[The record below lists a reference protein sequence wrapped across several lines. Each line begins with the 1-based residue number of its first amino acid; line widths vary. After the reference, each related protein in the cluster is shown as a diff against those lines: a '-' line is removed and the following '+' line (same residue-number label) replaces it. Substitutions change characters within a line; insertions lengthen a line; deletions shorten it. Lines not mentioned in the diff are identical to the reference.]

1 MIARALREP
10 RSYVGAVSADERDR
24 DHMRRIGAYK
34 AESHREA
41 ETRHLALSLS
51 ERLAKS
57 WQLYLEGRSAAALDR
72 RHDDPSPFYAKAR
85 ALGLYRP

>member
-1 MIARALREP
+1 MSAKERE
-10 RSYVGAVSADERDR
+10 R

-41 ETRHLALSLS
+41 EARHLALSLT
-51 ERLAKS
+51 ERLERS
-57 WQLYLEGRSAAALDR
+57 WQLYLEGRSAAVLDPR
-72 RHDDPSPFYAKAR
+72 DDDPSPFYAKAR

>member
-1 MIARALREP
+1 MSAEERE
-10 RSYVGAVSADERDR
+10 R

-41 ETRHLALSLS
+41 AAHHLALSLS
-51 ERLAKS
+51 ERLERS

-72 RHDDPSPFYAKAR
+72 RDDDPLPFYEKAR